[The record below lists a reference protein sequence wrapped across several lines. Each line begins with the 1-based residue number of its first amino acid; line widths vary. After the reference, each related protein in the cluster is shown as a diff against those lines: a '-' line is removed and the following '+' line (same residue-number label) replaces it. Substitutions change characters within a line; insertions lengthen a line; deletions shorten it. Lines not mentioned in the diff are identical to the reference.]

1 MHRVMV
7 EDYASKCEKINKLTN
22 DLNNKDQII
31 KQLVQDK
38 KVILRSTSWKITAP
52 IRSIKN
58 KIDRL

>member
-1 MHRVMV
+1 MV
-7 EDYASKCEKINKLTN
+7 DDYVSKCEKINILTN

-38 KVILRSTSWKITAP
+38 KVILRSTSWKIAAP

-58 KIDRL
+58 KIDRLW